1 MSVQEV
7 KPQLVMVWPQA
18 LLGSPPLL
26 KPAPGYECRTYV
38 PGDEQGYFKL
48 MDRAGFAG
56 WNEEKLTPYRA
67 KILPNGWFMA
77 VHVAAREIVATAMA
91 THNPSARHPF
101 GGELGW
107 VAGDPSHAGH
117 GLGKLVCAAVTAR
130 FLRAGYFNIYL
141 RTDDVRLPAINV
153 YLNLGY
159 LPFLCA
165 TDMSRRWVEV
175 FKKLE
180 RPCRPEEWIEA
191 AP

>member
-1 MSVQEV
+1 M
-7 KPQLVMVWPQA
+7 
-18 LLGSPPLL
+18 
-26 KPAPGYECRTYV
+26 
-38 PGDEQGYFKL
+38 
-48 MDRAGFAG
+48 
-56 WNEEKLTPYRA
+56 
-67 KILPNGWFMA
+67 
-77 VHVAAREIVATAMA
+77 
-91 THNPSARHPF
+91 
-101 GGELGW
+101 
-107 VAGDPSHAGH
+107 
-117 GLGKLVCAAVTAR
+117 TAR

-141 RTDDVRLPAINV
+141 RTDDFRLPAINV